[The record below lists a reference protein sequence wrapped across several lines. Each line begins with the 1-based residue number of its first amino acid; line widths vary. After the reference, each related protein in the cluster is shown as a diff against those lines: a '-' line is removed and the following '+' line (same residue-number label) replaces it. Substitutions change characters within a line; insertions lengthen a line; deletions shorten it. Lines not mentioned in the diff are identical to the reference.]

1 MRKTKIICTIGPATD
16 KEKPMRLLIE
26 NGMDVAR
33 LNFSHGDHET
43 HGKRIELIKK
53 LRAEYR
59 KPVAILLDTKGP
71 EVRVKSF
78 KGGSAELKE
87 GGTFTLCM
95 SDCEGDETQVAVTYP
110 KLAHELPRG
119 THILLDD
126 GLIELVAEAVTEEA
140 IRCRVVTGGELKD
153 NKSVNVPGIHLNM
166 DYISEKDRAD
176 ILFGIKNDVDYIA
189 ASFCRSAADVL
200 EIRKILEK
208 NGGKLI
214 QVIAK
219 IENEGGVNNIDEI
232 IQVSD
237 GIMVAR
243 GDMGVEM
250 DIVDL
255 PRIQKLLI
263 KKAYSAGKKVITA
276 TQMLDSMIHNPRPT
290 RAEATDVANAVY
302 DGTSAIM
309 LSGETAMGKYPIESL
324 VTMSRIAVSTE
335 NNIHYKTRFNN
346 SLPDHCASVTSAI
359 SHATCSTAHSLGASA
374 IIAFTKSGRTAR
386 MVSSYRPAVPI
397 IACSPS
403 EKTFHQLALSWGVCP
418 VLAEEQEN
426 TDKLFEHAVELA
438 RTTGLVKHGEVVVI
452 TAGVPIG
459 VSGTTNTLKVHIVG
473 NVLVKG
479 TGYNNIAV
487 SGPLCVC
494 VDAKQARALFEPG
507 DILVIPKTNN
517 TMMDLLKEAAGII
530 TEQGGLDSHAAIVGL
545 TLGIP
550 VLCDAENATSILK
563 HGTTVTL
570 DAARGMVYTG
580 IPQACDGVL
589 LTGN

>member
-1 MRKTKIICTIGPATD
+1 MRKTKIICTIGPAT
-16 KEKPMRLLIE
+16 ESEAMMRLLLE

-33 LNFSHGDHET
+33 LNFSHGDHES
-43 HGKRIELIKK
+43 HRRRIDLIKR
-53 LRAEYR
+53 LRREYGR
-59 KPVAILLDTKGP
+59 PVGILLDTRGP
-71 EVRVKSF
+71 EVRVRRF
-78 KGGSAELKE
+78 AGGRAALAE
-87 GGTFTLCM
+87 GGVFTLCM
-95 SDCEGDETQVAVTYP
+95 DDCEGDDTRAAVTYP
-110 KLAHELPRG
+110 HLGRELREG
-119 THILLDD
+119 AHILLDD
-126 GLIELVAEAVTEEA
+126 GLIELVAEAVTPDA
-140 IRCRVVTGGELKD
+140 IRCRVVTGGELRD
-153 NKSVNVPGIHLNM
+153 NKSVNVPGVHLNM
-166 DYISEKDRAD
+166 DYISGKDRQD
-176 ILFGIKNDVDYIA
+176 ILFGIENDVDFIA
-189 ASFCRSAADVL
+189 ASFCRTAADVL
-200 EIRKILEK
+200 EIRSILEK

-214 QVIAK
+214 QIIAK
-219 IENEGGVNNIDEI
+219 IENESGVDHIDEI
-232 IQVSD
+232 IHASD

-250 DIVDL
+250 DIVEL

-346 SLPDHCASVTSAI
+346 KLPEFCASVTSAI

-374 IIAFTKSGRTAR
+374 IIAFTKSGRAAR
-386 MVSSYRPAVPI
+386 MVSSFRPAVPI

-403 EKTFHQLALSWGVCP
+403 EKTCDQLALSWGVCP
-418 VLAEEQEN
+418 VLGEEQEN
-426 TDKLFEHAVELA
+426 TDKLFEHAVERA
-438 RTTGLVKHGEVVVI
+438 KTTGLVKHGEVVVI

-479 TGYNNIAV
+479 TGYNNMAV

-494 VDAKQARALFEPG
+494 ADARQARELFEPG
-507 DILVIPKTNN
+507 DILVIPRTDN
-517 TMMDLLKEAAGII
+517 TMTDLLKEAAGIV
-530 TEQGGLDSHAAIVGL
+530 TEQGGVDSHAAIVGL

-550 VLCDAENATSILK
+550 VLCDAENATGILK

-580 IPQACDGVL
+580 IPQTCEG
-589 LTGN
+589 